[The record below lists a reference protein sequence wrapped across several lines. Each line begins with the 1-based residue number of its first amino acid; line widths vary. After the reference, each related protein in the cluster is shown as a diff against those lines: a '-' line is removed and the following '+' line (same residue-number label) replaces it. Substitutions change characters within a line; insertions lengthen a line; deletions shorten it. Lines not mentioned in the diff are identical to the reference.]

1 MFLSTEAYPQA
12 HRILGIVNATSHL
25 MLPSEAIDSF
35 ESLDQLFSA
44 VEEKLKE
51 RAAAKGA
58 DGVVNVR
65 FNTNVANVQVAPKF
79 LVLTGYGTMIQ
90 FIKPQKEAK

>member
-1 MFLSTEAYPQA
+1 MFLSTESYPQA

-25 MLPSEAIDSF
+25 MLTSDAIDSF
-35 ESLDQLFSA
+35 ESMDQLFSE
-44 VEEKLKE
+44 VEEKLKQ
-51 RAAAKGA
+51 RASEKGA

-90 FIKPQKEAK
+90 RVK

>member
-1 MFLSTEAYPQA
+1 MFLTTEAYPQA

-35 ESLDQLFSA
+35 ESMDQLFSA

-51 RAAAKGA
+51 QAAAKGA

-65 FNTNVANVQVAPKF
+65 FNTDVANVQVAPKF

-90 FIKPQKEAK
+90 LIK